1 MSLYND
7 LVRHDF
13 DKNITHEELKRIQNS
28 AQDVVDNLVLGVS
41 SIGNLMFW
49 AAASEG
55 YTETNAKADMRCIGA
70 MLGDLGEL
78 IRALND
84 TAGNAAFTRLSK
96 AQAPKK
102 GATA

>member
-1 MSLYND
+1 MSLYHD

-13 DKNITHEELKRIQNS
+13 DKNITHEELKHIQNS

-49 AAASEG
+49 AAASED
-55 YTETNAKADMRCIGA
+55 YTEATAKADMYRIGA
-70 MLGDLGEL
+70 MLGDLGEV

-96 AQAPKK
+96 GTAPTK
-102 GATA
+102 GVKA